1 MDYGCKSKRYKY
13 FENTN
18 EKSSFQFKSQML
30 TNTPVDIFLWLI
42 IIIISFQY
50 FFFIKAYII
59 FKIVSFFP
67 FFNEILKTKVNTKK
81 NPKQRFSETAFSNF

>member
-50 FFFIKAYII
+50 FFALKLKL
-59 FKIVSFFP
+59 FKKYSQTW
-67 FFNEILKTKVNTKK
+67 L
-81 NPKQRFSETAFSNF
+81 